1 MTKTKTAEQIY
12 KLAMSREFDP
22 ARASLTRD
30 GRTVYRDYGKGG
42 SGLTWVLDA
51 PPSHFAAGSSKVIY
65 NFAALDWGTASDLM
79 QAADYIKFTKKSYPV
94 ASLRGNYWVS
104 PFGNR
109 CFTPAANG
117 SHRLLFEEWK
127 GDPTLVRRDE
137 FIYYNLEWSK
147 SGKSGVAYAIVTAGY
162 SPPCELL

>member
-12 KLAMSREFDP
+12 KFAMSREFDP

-51 PPSHFAAGSSKVIY
+51 PPSHFTTTSSKVIY

>member
-12 KLAMSREFDP
+12 KFAMSREFDP

-30 GRTVYRDYGKGG
+30 GRTVYRDYGKGR
-42 SGLTWVLDA
+42 SQLTWVLDA
-51 PPSHFAAGSSKVIY
+51 PPSHFAAGSSKGIY
-65 NFAALDWGTASDLM
+65 NFAALDWAAASDLM

>member
-1 MTKTKTAEQIY
+1 
-12 KLAMSREFDP
+12 MSREFDP

-51 PPSHFAAGSSKVIY
+51 PPSHFADGSSKVIY

>member
-51 PPSHFAAGSSKVIY
+51 PPSHFAAGSSKVIF
-65 NFAALDWGTASDLM
+65 NFAALAWGTASDLM
-79 QAADYIKFTKKSYPV
+79 PAAEYIKFTNKSYPV
-94 ASLRGNYWVS
+94 ASIRGNYWVS

>member
-51 PPSHFAAGSSKVIY
+51 PPSHFAATSSKVIY

-137 FIYYNLEWSK
+137 FIYYNDWSK

>member
-12 KLAMSREFDP
+12 KFAMSREFDP

-42 SGLTWVLDA
+42 SWLTWVLDA

-137 FIYYNLEWSK
+137 FIYYKEWSK

>member
-12 KLAMSREFDP
+12 KFAMSREFDP

-65 NFAALDWGTASDLM
+65 NFAALDWGTTCDLM
-79 QAADYIKFTKKSYPV
+79 QAADYKAYSQKTYPV
-94 ASLRGNYWVS
+94 TSLRGNYWVS

-137 FIYYNLEWSK
+137 FIYYNLERSK

>member
-1 MTKTKTAEQIY
+1 MTKTKF
-12 KLAMSREFDP
+12 AMSREFDP

-51 PPSHFAAGSSKVIY
+51 PPSHFTTGSSKVIY

-79 QAADYIKFTKKSYPV
+79 QVADYIKFTKKSYPV

-104 PFGNR
+104 FGNR